1 MPHVAFIGLGRM
13 GQGMAGRYL
22 DSGFT
27 VAVWNRSKAKAD
39 DLIACGAMGRLAG
52 VRGAP
57 EVVARISVCR
67 ESGGCDLTYKNK
79 YSHLPKV
86 QVPMTTSDRRID
98 ARDWLLLGVLSILW
112 GGSFFFTGASLKE
125 LPPLTVVFL
134 RVALAAII
142 LLPVLLF
149 YRTAFPE
156 SLSGWTP
163 FFALALL
170 NNVLP
175 FSLIVVGQ
183 TYIPSGLASVLNAT
197 TPLFTVLVMAAAGDE
212 KLYARRVAGVIV
224 GLIGVIVLHGQS
236 LDFEAGQSVGI
247 MLCLAA
253 AFFYGLAALY
263 ARRKLLNSPP
273 LATAAFQLMA
283 SSLVMAVVAAAV
295 ERPWQLALPG
305 LATWLAILGSA
316 ALSTALAYIIF
327 FRILRRAGS
336 TNVMLVTLL
345 IPVTAIL
352 LGYLVLG
359 ETISLRE
366 IGGAVVIGSALL
378 IIDGRTSRLFRR
390 PVAIR

>member
-1 MPHVAFIGLGRM
+1 
-13 GQGMAGRYL
+13 
-22 DSGFT
+22 
-27 VAVWNRSKAKAD
+27 
-39 DLIACGAMGRLAG
+39 
-52 VRGAP
+52 
-57 EVVARISVCR
+57 
-67 ESGGCDLTYKNK
+67 
-79 YSHLPKV
+79 
-86 QVPMTTSDRRID
+86 MTTSDQRID
-98 ARDWLLLGVLSILW
+98 ARDWSLLGVLSVLW
-112 GGSFFFTGASLKE
+112 GGSFFFTGVSLQE

-142 LLPVLLF
+142 LLPVLWV
-149 YRTAFPE
+149 YRTRFPE
-156 SLSGWTP
+156 SLSGWKP

-212 KLYARRVAGVIV
+212 KLYPRRVAGVIV

-247 MLCLAA
+247 LLCLAA

-263 ARRKLLNSPP
+263 ARRKLLDSPP
-273 LATAAFQLMA
+273 LATAAFQLTA

-295 ERPWQLALPG
+295 ERPWHLPLPG
-305 LATWLAILGSA
+305 VATWLAIVGSA

-352 LGYLVLG
+352 LGVLVLG

-366 IGGAVVIGSALL
+366 IVGTVVIGSALL
-378 IIDGRTSRLFRR
+378 IIDGRVFQFVRS
-390 PVAIR
+390 PAAIR